1 MILMRG
7 KDSYFVYLLF
17 ENYGKIYCDNNYSL
31 EYCFMRNRLNQFMT
45 GRYGNDPLNRFLSI
59 AVLVL
64 IVVNLVLSRWLPALV
79 TTLIFWLSLIG
90 LVIVYVRML
99 SRNFPKRRK
108 ENQKYMQAQYK
119 VTSFFKLM
127 KERWAQRKDY
137 KFFRCP
143 ACHTILRVPRGKGK
157 INIVCKKCG
166 NSFQG
171 KT

>member
-1 MILMRG
+1 MA
-7 KDSYFVYLLF
+7 
-17 ENYGKIYCDNNYSL
+17 
-31 EYCFMRNRLNQFMT
+31 

-59 AVLVL
+59 VVLVL
-64 IVVNLVLSRWLPALV
+64 IVINFILSR
-79 TTLIFWLSLIG
+79 LSLIG
-90 LVIVYVRML
+90 LVMVYVRML

-108 ENQKYMQAQYK
+108 ENHKFMEAKYK
-119 VTSFFKLM
+119 VTSHFRLM
-127 KERWAQRKDY
+127 KERWTQRKDY

-143 ACHTILRVPRGKGK
+143 ACRTPLRVPRGKGK

>member
-31 EYCFMRNRLNQFMT
+31 EYCFMRNRLNQFMA

-59 AVLVL
+59 
-64 IVVNLVLSRWLPALV
+64 V
-79 TTLIFWLSLIG
+79 TTLIFWLSLTG

>member
-17 ENYGKIYCDNNYSL
+17 ENYGKIYCNNNYSL
-31 EYCFMRNRLNQFMT
+31 EYCFMRNRLNQFMA

-59 AVLVL
+59 VVLVL
-64 IVVNLVLSRWLPALV
+64 IVINFILSRWLPPLL

-90 LVIVYVRML
+90 LVMVYVRML

-108 ENQKYMQAQYK
+108 ENHKFMEAKYK
-119 VTSFFKLM
+119 VTSHFRLM
-127 KERWAQRKDY
+127 KERWTQRKDY

-143 ACHTILRVPRGKGK
+143 ACRTPLRVPRGKGK